1 MMGVNV
7 CDRAVNT
14 GVRGS
19 HHTGPA
25 LLTLIVLIMF
35 RRNLGR
41 IMMGTVI
48 MRRPLLWPV
57 GRDTG
62 AEDCETEI
70 ES

>member
-7 CDRAVNT
+7 WDRAVNT

-19 HHTGPA
+19 HHTRA

-48 MRRPLLWPV
+48 MRGPLLWPV
-57 GRDTG
+57 GRDTVE
-62 AEDCETEI
+62 EDCETEI

>member
-1 MMGVNV
+1 MIGVNV
-7 CDRAVNT
+7 WDRAVT
-14 GVRGS
+14 GVRVLI
-19 HHTGPA
+19 TWA

-35 RRNLGR
+35 RRNLGQGR

-48 MRRPLLWPV
+48 MRGPLLWSV
-57 GRDTG
+57 GRDT